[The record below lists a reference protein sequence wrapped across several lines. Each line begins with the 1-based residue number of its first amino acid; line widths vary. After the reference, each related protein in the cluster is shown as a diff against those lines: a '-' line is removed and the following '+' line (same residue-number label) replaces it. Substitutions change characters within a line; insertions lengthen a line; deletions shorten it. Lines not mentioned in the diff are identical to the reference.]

1 MNKPVV
7 RCRCGHQILAKEV
20 LRTDLYE
27 RRAPEGNTREF
38 VYVKYRCQHCKR
50 IGEAFVPESR
60 WDRSILEPERSELTD
75 AEREHF
81 QDAIPI
87 SSEEILDFHRE
98 LASIGL
104 FTSPAPEKPPADEVS
119 TQPVAEVG
127 ETPESAE
134 VNNEGVERAD
144 AKSTDAKSVENKA
157 DKKND
162 KKDQPR
168 RLFRRDS

>member
-60 WDRSILEPERSELTD
+60 WDRSILEPEHTELTE

-81 QDAIPI
+81 QDISPI
-87 SSEEILDFHRE
+87 SSEEILDFHCE
-98 LASIGL
+98 LERTGL
-104 FTSPAPEKPPADEVS
+104 YTPPEPQTPSVGHSPPAEDMS
-119 TQPVAEVG
+119 TQVASEQSS
-127 ETPESAE
+127 EAKNSDEKSAE
-134 VNNEGVERAD
+134 AQLAD
-144 AKSTDAKSVENKA
+144 AKSAEHKS
-157 DKKND
+157 DKKRTP
-162 KKDQPR
+162 PR